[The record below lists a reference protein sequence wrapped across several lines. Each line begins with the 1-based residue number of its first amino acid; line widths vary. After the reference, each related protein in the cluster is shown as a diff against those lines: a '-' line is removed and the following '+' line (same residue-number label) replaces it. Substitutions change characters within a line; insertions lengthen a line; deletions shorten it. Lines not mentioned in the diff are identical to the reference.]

1 MCLHVKV
8 TPLLS
13 VYANVLSAVQVE
25 QYLMKAEDI
34 HEDFRLWIT
43 AEPHPNF
50 PIGLL
55 QMGIKITNE
64 APVGMKA
71 GLRASYQWVTQVT
84 KPFYCC
90 NSPGCCLLVLASTA
104 EPVSG
109 LQPVQIAGVNT
120 GVMCC
125 HHLFH
130 HASTCDACATCC

>member
-1 MCLHVKV
+1 M
-8 TPLLS
+8 TPLLPEYAS
-13 VYANVLSAVQVE
+13 VAFVVQVE

-84 KPFYCC
+84 AP
-90 NSPGCCLLVLASTA
+90 S
-104 EPVSG
+104 
-109 LQPVQIAGVNT
+109 
-120 GVMCC
+120 
-125 HHLFH
+125 
-130 HASTCDACATCC
+130 

>member
-1 MCLHVKV
+1 
-8 TPLLS
+8 
-13 VYANVLSAVQVE
+13 
-25 QYLMKAEDI
+25 MKAEDI

-84 KPFYCC
+84 EPSCCC
-90 NSPGCCLLVLASTA
+90 NSPSCCSLVLASTA
-104 EPVSG
+104 ESVSG
-109 LQPVQIAGVNT
+109 LQTVQTAALT
-120 GVMCC
+120 AGVMCC
-125 HHLFH
+125 HHSFYQ
-130 HASTCDACATCC
+130 ASTCDACATCC

>member
-1 MCLHVKV
+1 MCLHYRV
-8 TPLLS
+8 TPLLP
-13 VYANVLSAVQVE
+13 VYASFPFVVQVE

-84 KPFYCC
+84 EPSCGC
-90 NSPGCCLLVLASTA
+90 DNPSCCLLVVANTA
-104 EPVSG
+104 EPGSG
-109 LQPVQIAGVNT
+109 LQTVQTAALTAGVIPPSIMQALAMLAQCVADT
-120 GVMCC
+120 
-125 HHLFH
+125 
-130 HASTCDACATCC
+130 

>member
-1 MCLHVKV
+1 M
-8 TPLLS
+8 TPLLP
-13 VYANVLSAVQVE
+13 VYASFPFVVQVE

-84 KPFYCC
+84 EPSCGC
-90 NSPGCCLLVLASTA
+90 DNPSCCLLVVANTA
-104 EPVSG
+104 EPGSG
-109 LQPVQIAGVNT
+109 LQTVQTAALTAGVIT
-120 GVMCC
+120 PSITQALAMLAQCV
-125 HHLFH
+125 
-130 HASTCDACATCC
+130 ADT

>member
-1 MCLHVKV
+1 
-8 TPLLS
+8 
-13 VYANVLSAVQVE
+13 
-25 QYLMKAEDI
+25 MKAEDI

-84 KPFYCC
+84 QPPVVATTPAAVF
-90 NSPGCCLLVLASTA
+90 LLHA
-104 EPVSG
+104 
-109 LQPVQIAGVNT
+109 LQSLGVDRKQSR
-120 GVMCC
+120 
-125 HHLFH
+125 LQL
-130 HASTCDACATCC
+130 

>member
-1 MCLHVKV
+1 M
-8 TPLLS
+8 TPLLP
-13 VYANVLSAVQVE
+13 VYASFPFVVQVE

-84 KPFYCC
+84 EPSCGC
-90 NSPGCCLLVLASTA
+90 DNPSCCLLVVANTA
-104 EPVSG
+104 EPGSG
-109 LQPVQIAGVNT
+109 LQTVQTAALTAGVIPPSIMQALAMLAQCVADT
-120 GVMCC
+120 
-125 HHLFH
+125 
-130 HASTCDACATCC
+130 